1 MLILAIAGI
10 AITSAQVRIS
20 GKAAPNSSAVLDLNP
35 DDKISEGNATL
46 GLALPRVKLKGSA
59 NASPLQSHVKGI
71 IVYNVATT
79 GDVVPGLYQNDGTKW
94 LRQPDAVFMDESLKS
109 LARLLAEKDSIVGNE
124 VLNATSGGGLIR
136 AGAGTNASPYTLG
149 IAPGGVTNDKIADG
163 AITIN
168 KLSNK
173 TIIHLGDSIASNIYS
188 TILGDTII
196 NYITQNID
204 NSVLMDSVVNAIS
217 NNNSYI
223 KQLIDNIAVNEYNTV
238 LGDSIINYITK
249 NIGLTNLGDSISY
262 YITNNFSTQLGDTV
276 MQHITNGL
284 DGSALMD
291 SISYHVSNNN
301 AYLKELINNIARN
314 VYNTTLG
321 DTLVNHIAHNITN
334 TVLGDSILQY
344 ITNDIRNT
352 ILGDSIISL
361 VHENERDG
369 VIGNEVTNATTNGGL
384 TRSGSGTAASPY
396 TLGIA
401 DSGITSSR
409 LADKSVTVGKVN
421 ATGTA
426 SATTFLRGDGSW
438 SAPVGDGQG
447 VTSVN
452 GANGITVTN
461 GTTTPTVS
469 LPAGTTTGN
478 VLKWNGTAW
487 ASSTDAGITSESD
500 GVIGNEV
507 TNATANG
514 GLTRSGS
521 GTAAAPYTLGI
532 TDGAITTARLADNA
546 VTTAKITDKSVTIG
560 KVNATGTASATTY
573 LRGDGSWS
581 APAGDGQGVT
591 SVSGSNGITVT
602 NGTTTPTVSLPAGT
616 TTGNVLK
623 WNGTAWAS
631 SADAG
636 ITSES
641 DGIIGNEVINATTN
655 GGLTR
660 AGSGTT
666 TSPYTLGITDGAIT
680 TARLADNAVTTAK
693 ITDKSV
699 TIGKVNATGTASAT
713 TYLRG
718 DGTWSAPAGDGQGV
732 TSVSGANGI
741 TVTNGTTTPTVS
753 LPAGTTT
760 GNVLKWDGTAWASSA
775 DAGLTS
781 ESDGI
786 IGNEVTNATT
796 NGGLTRSG
804 SGTAAA
810 PYTLGITDGAIT
822 TARLA
827 DNAVTTAKITD
838 KSVTIGKVNAT
849 GTASATTYLRG
860 DGSWSAPVGDG
871 QGVTSVSG
879 SNGITVTNGTTTPTV
894 SLPAGTT
901 SGNVLKWNGTAWA
914 SSADAGITSESDG
927 VIGNEVTNATTS
939 GGLTRAGSG
948 TAAAPYTLGIS
959 DGAITTARLA
969 DNAVT
974 TAKITDKSVTIGKVN
989 ATGTASSTTFLRG
1002 DGAWSAPAGDGQGV
1016 TSVSGANGITVTNG
1030 TTTPT
1035 VSLPTGTTTGN
1046 VLKWNGTAWAS
1057 SADAGLTSESDGIIG
1072 NEVTNATTSGGLVRA
1087 GSGTATS
1094 PYTLGI
1100 SDGAITTARLAD
1112 NAVTTAKITDKS
1124 VTIGKVNATGTAS
1137 STTFLRGDGAW
1148 SAPAGDGQGVTS
1160 VSGANGITV
1169 TNGTTT
1175 PTVSLPTGTTT
1186 GNVLKWNG
1194 TAWASAADAG
1204 ITSESDGIVGN
1215 EVTNATTSGGL
1226 TRAGSGTAA
1235 APYTLGI
1242 SDGAI
1247 TTVRIADNAVT
1258 SAKIS
1263 DGTIADADI
1272 SATANI
1278 TGTKLADKSVAVA
1291 KVNATGTASATTYLR
1306 GDGTWSAGDGQGV
1319 TSVTGA
1325 NGITV
1330 TNGTTTP
1337 TISLPAG
1344 TASGNVLKWNG
1355 TTWASSAETGITTE
1369 ADGIIGNEVVNATT
1383 DGGLV
1388 RAGAGTATDPY
1399 TLGIA
1404 DNAITSARI
1413 ANGTIKAEDLNG
1425 MGASNRQVLAYN
1437 GSAWAPSTNY
1447 ASPTTITSGSTAT
1460 GSITSGGY
1468 SDIYTWSDLVP
1479 GLYNLRVRTNGNGTA
1494 RFKLASDVAFGTSVL
1509 FEINGDSAD
1518 HTAEIMFNFVY
1529 TGTLRLKADCTGNC
1543 PTRLFNLYLARF

>member
-10 AITSAQVRIS
+10 AITNAQVRIS

-35 DDKISEGNATL
+35 DDKINEGNATL

-59 NASPLQSHVKGI
+59 NAFPLQSHVKGI
-71 IVYNVATT
+71 IVYNVATA

-109 LARLLAEKDSIVGNE
+109 LAKLLAEKDSIVGNE

-149 IAPGGVTNDKIADG
+149 IAPGGVTTDKIADG

-173 TIIHLGDSIASNIYS
+173 TIVHLGDSIASNIYN
-188 TILGDTII
+188 TVLGDTII
-196 NYITQNID
+196 NYITQNIDNSVLMDSVVNAISHNNSYIKQLIDNIAVNEYNTILGDTIISYISQNID

-401 DSGITSSR
+401 AGGITTDKIADGAITINKLSNKTIVHLGDSIASNIYSTILGDTIINYITQNIGNTVLGDNILQYITEDVSNTALGDSIVSLVHKNERDGVIGNEVTNATTGGGLIRSGSGTAASPYTLGISDGAITTAR
-409 LADKSVTVGKVN
+409 LADNAVTTAKITDKSVTIGKVN

-426 SATTFLRGDGSW
+426 SATTYLRGDGAW
-438 SAPVGDGQG
+438 SAPAGDGQG
-447 VTSVN
+447 VTSVS

-461 GTTTPTVS
+461 GTTTPSIS

-478 VLKWNGTAW
+478 VLKWNGTTW
-487 ASSTDAGITSESD
+487 ASATDAGITSESD
-500 GVIGNEV
+500 GIVGNEV
-507 TNATANG
+507 TNATTSG
-514 GLTRSGS
+514 GLVRAGS

-560 KVNATGTASATTY
+560 KVNATGTASTTTY
-573 LRGDGSWS
+573 LRGDGS
-581 APAGDGQGVT
+581 
-591 SVSGSNGITVT
+591 
-602 NGTTTPTVSLPAGT
+602 
-616 TTGNVLK
+616 
-623 WNGTAWAS
+623 
-631 SADAG
+631 
-636 ITSES
+636 
-641 DGIIGNEVINATTN
+641 
-655 GGLTR
+655 
-660 AGSGTT
+660 
-666 TSPYTLGITDGAIT
+666 
-680 TARLADNAVTTAK
+680 
-693 ITDKSV
+693 
-699 TIGKVNATGTASAT
+699 
-713 TYLRG
+713 
-718 DGTWSAPAGDGQGV
+718 WSAPAGDGQGV

-741 TVTNGTTTPTVS
+741 TVTNGTTTPSIS

-760 GNVLKWDGTAWASSA
+760 GNVLKWNGTTW
-775 DAGLTS
+775 
-781 ESDGI
+781 
-786 IGNEVTNATT
+786 
-796 NGGLTRSG
+796 
-804 SGTAAA
+804 
-810 PYTLGITDGAIT
+810 
-822 TARLA
+822 
-827 DNAVTTAKITD
+827 
-838 KSVTIGKVNAT
+838 
-849 GTASATTYLRG
+849 ASAT
-860 DGSWSAPVGDG
+860 
-871 QGVTSVSG
+871 
-879 SNGITVTNGTTTPTV
+879 
-894 SLPAGTT
+894 
-901 SGNVLKWNGTAWA
+901 
-914 SSADAGITSESDG
+914 DAGITSESDG
-927 VIGNEVTNATTS
+927 IVGNEVTNATTS
-939 GGLTRAGSG
+939 GGLVRAGSG

-974 TAKITDKSVTIGKVN
+974 TAKMADKSVTVGKVN
-989 ATGTASSTTFLRG
+989 ATGTASATTFLRGDGSWSAPAGDGQGVTSVTGANGITVTNGTTTPSISLPAGTTTGNVLKWNGTAWASATDAGITSESDGIVGNEVTNATTNGGLTRSGSGTAASPYTLGISDGSITTARLVDNSVTSAKISDGTITDSDISTSAAISGTKLADKSVAVGKVNATGTASATTYLRG

-1030 TTTPT
+1030 TTTPSI
-1035 VSLPTGTTTGN
+1035 SLPTGTTTGN

-1057 SADAGLTSESDGIIG
+1057 S
-1072 NEVTNATTSGGLVRA
+1072 
-1087 GSGTATS
+1087 
-1094 PYTLGI
+1094 
-1100 SDGAITTARLAD
+1100 
-1112 NAVTTAKITDKS
+1112 TD
-1124 VTIGKVNATGTAS
+1124 T
-1137 STTFLRGDGAW
+1137 
-1148 SAPAGDGQGVTS
+1148 
-1160 VSGANGITV
+1160 
-1169 TNGTTT
+1169 
-1175 PTVSLPTGTTT
+1175 
-1186 GNVLKWNG
+1186 
-1194 TAWASAADAG
+1194 G
-1204 ITSESDGIVGN
+1204 ITSEMDGVIGN

-1235 APYTLGI
+1235 SPYTLGI
-1242 SDGAI
+1242 LDGAI
-1247 TTVRIADNAVT
+1247 TTARLADNSVT

-1263 DGTIADADI
+1263 DNAITTAKISDGTIVDSDVSTTAAI
-1272 SATANI
+1272 S
-1278 TGTKLADKSVAVA
+1278 GMKLADKSIAVA
-1291 KVNATGTASATTYLR
+1291 KVNATGTASTTTYLR
-1306 GDGTWSAGDGQGV
+1306 GDGTWSAPAGDGQGV

-1337 TISLPAG
+1337 TVSLPSG
-1344 TASGNVLKWNG
+1344 TTTGNVLKWNG
-1355 TTWASSAETGITTE
+1355 TAWASSAETGITTE
-1369 ADGIIGNEVVNATT
+1369 SDGIIGNEVVNATT

-1388 RAGAGTATDPY
+1388 RAGSGTVADPY

-1509 FEINGDSAD
+1509 FEVNGDSAD